1 MARSLLWLV
10 LASSW
15 CEPAASFAPRARARR
30 ARAAVA
36 VRAEPVNPSSRA
48 AIDRESGYSYDPGG
62 RIVHEDDLPPPPPMA
77 QPEPVLM
84 RVKFRPAASPR
95 SVRELVGRF
104 PFASLRGNPRT
115 EPAADGEG
123 TRLLFQRP
131 PTADEEPGADGAM
144 LVDGGL
150 LLSVV
155 PIEVSGATGPM
166 LDVSRIAEGCGD
178 MPKVIREKQVRESVE
193 ASDGAAARSESP
205 RPTPRRRC
213 ARRSRRIAKNPR
225 TSSPTESRGSSLASS
240 SNCAGRRCCASRVVA
255 YVLLF

>member
-84 RVKFRPAASPR
+84 RVRFKPSATARG
-95 SVRELVGRF
+95 VRAHVDAF
-104 PFASLRGNPRT
+104 PFQTLRGDPRT
-115 EPAADGEG
+115 EPAADGRG
-123 TRLLFQRP
+123 TRLLFQRAA
-131 PTADEEPGADGAM
+131 TAGDAPAAAGDL

-155 PIEVSGATGPM
+155 AAEASGAAGPT

-178 MPKVIREKQVRESVE
+178 MPKVIREKQARESE
-193 ASDGAAARSESP
+193 
-205 RPTPRRRC
+205 RRRL
-213 ARRSRRIAKNPR
+213 RSRSGVQILGLAPR
-225 TSSPTESRGSSLASS
+225 FAGVQEDTGPLRGIGALRVLPNQRLRRRLLELRRPVHRSSRLP
-240 SNCAGRRCCASRVVA
+240 
-255 YVLLF
+255 

>member
-205 RPTPRRRC
+205 RPAPVAGVQEDTG
-213 ARRSRRIAKNPR
+213 ALRRIRRLRVLPNQGVR
-225 TSSPTESRGSSLASS
+225 RWLLVPTALADG
-240 SNCAGRRCCASRVVA
+240 AA
-255 YVLLF
+255 